1 MKFSHD
7 GGIVLQNENLQ
18 TQVQHIHQ
26 ERFVSEQSGDKLK
39 DSQSLS
45 QEI

>member
-1 MKFSHD
+1 MMD
-7 GGIVLQNENLQ
+7 ELRCQNENLQ
-18 TQVQHIHQ
+18 TQVQHVHQ
-26 ERFVSEQSGDKLK
+26 ERFVNKQSYDELQ